1 VSAEILKDIEA
12 ALDAMPGPTDI
23 AERYMLVSRQRYGQ
37 LHTAL
42 AHYEL
47 WYERLFSPAG
57 LGMLF
62 PSDNLRRRFRCNS
75 VVRAGS

>member
-1 VSAEILKDIEA
+1 MSAEILKGIEA
-12 ALDAMPGPTDI
+12 ALGAMPVSADI
-23 AERYMLVSRQRYGQ
+23 SERYMLMNRQRYGE
-37 LHTAL
+37 LRTAL

-57 LGMLF
+57 LALLF

-75 VVRAGS
+75 VVRAGL